1 MNIAGS
7 YKKNDP
13 KFNKIKNSYA
23 LDDNSFS
30 ILYNILPGLKQ
41 IYTLY
46 FTYEISNHTDI
57 AKIKSFSFNAFVTF
71 CKEFQFL
78 PYLIPRH
85 TLEMYWEF
93 SLSSTIEEL
102 INNAQSQANIKLKE
116 KQFQLGTVFT
126 LPKFI
131 LFFSHL
137 STYYYDNIEEQLSNA
152 EKLLYLIE
160 RIYRSKGYNDLN
172 KKSNIPCNKKLTL
185 IPSKAIIARINSDL
199 LKDNN
204 SGNSSC
210 NSSNSSNSGKHIK
223 NRFNSKW
230 YVDIKT
236 LLNLNDNN
244 YNRLQPYLEQLRN
257 LFGIYSKIGNKLQ
270 YGKMSFTNYQK
281 MLIDGGLLHFNR
293 RYRYR
298 SGSCNT
304 SVNNGKRKLNLSIY
318 ENNSS
323 LGRVSHGVFNFNL
336 NTSIN
341 NNNNNSNTSKL
352 LSKSLSQQMLIPFS
366 NNNKNIFDTSS
377 ILITHSQR
385 KFSLEPPK
393 NKTKLSI
400 SDINLIYSKV
410 SGYINYNTSKDK
422 FKTKISRDISLNES
436 HLLNMSSYSKNIP
449 FKLDFYLFMKT
460 FPLIAL
466 RFYPNDKND
475 INESMN
481 MFIEHKF
488 ISFIEKVSA
497 ITKYYSD
504 NNEMIEMI
512 KQVSQN
518 ESLIEVNKDISP
530 LIMYYYNY
538 YAECIKGKKVMT
550 FEKFVLFFKEFN
562 IYPQWMSLVNLKEV
576 FYGQTCRMKVSEE
589 VIEFKLFME
598 CLIVI
603 AVCMNS
609 GDDFKWCD
617 KVLFMVDKMFG
628 DGGSSA
634 RKRRC
639 SGYTF
644 SEKKDFAFY
653 EKKLMKKYPE
663 YYKKKYEYCDERYEK
678 VFFNVQNENNNNNNN
693 VSSMIE
699 GEIIKEEIS

>member
-1 MNIAGS
+1 MNIS

-13 KFNKIKNSYA
+13 KFNKIKNSYS

-46 FTYEISNHTDI
+46 FTYEITNHTDI
-57 AKIKSFSFNAFVTF
+57 AKIKSFSFNSFITF
-71 CKEFQFL
+71 SKDFQFL

-102 INNAQSQANIKLKE
+102 INNAQSQANVKLKE

-126 LPKFI
+126 LPKFV
-131 LFFSHL
+131 LYLSHL
-137 STYYYDNIEEQLSNA
+137 STYYYDNIEENLSNA

-172 KKSNIPCNKKLTL
+172 KKSNIPCTKKLTL
-185 IPSKAIIARINSDL
+185 IPSKDIIARINKDL
-199 LKDNN
+199 LKDGSDRNSNN
-204 SGNSSC
+204 KD
-210 NSSNSSNSGKHIK
+210 KHIK

-236 LLNLNDNN
+236 LLNLNDSN
-244 YNRLQPYLEQLRN
+244 YNKLQPYLEQLRN

-281 MLIDGGLLHFNR
+281 MLIDGGLLYFNR
-293 RYRYR
+293 RNR

-341 NNNNNSNTSKL
+341 NNSNNMNLNTSKI
-352 LSKSLSQQMLIPFS
+352 LSKSLSQQLLFGIG
-366 NNNKNIFDTSS
+366 NNNKNTFDTSS

-393 NKTKLSI
+393 NKSKLSI
-400 SDINLIYSKV
+400 SDINLIYSKIT
-410 SGYINYNTSKDK
+410 GYINYNTSKDR
-422 FKTKISRDISLNES
+422 FKTRISRDISLNQS

-466 RFYPNDKND
+466 RFYPNDKKD
-475 INESMN
+475 INEAMN
-481 MFIEHKF
+481 MFIENKF
-488 ISFIEKVSA
+488 ISFIEKISA
-497 ITKYYSD
+497 ITKLYSD
-504 NNEMIEMI
+504 NNEMIELI

-518 ESLIEVNKDISP
+518 ESLIEINKDISP
-530 LIMYYYNY
+530 LLMHYYNA
-538 YAECIKGKKVMT
+538 YAESIKKKKIMT
-550 FEKFVLFFKEFN
+550 FEKFVSFFKDFN

-576 FYGQTCRMKVSEE
+576 FYGQTCRMKISEE

-603 AVCMNS
+603 AICMNS
-609 GDDFKWCD
+609 GDDFKWVD

-628 DGGSSA
+628 EGCNSG
-634 RKRRC
+634 RKRRN

-653 EKKLMKKYPE
+653 EKKLIKKYPE
-663 YYKKKYEYCDERYEK
+663 YYKKKYDYCDERYEK
-678 VFFNVQNENNNNNNN
+678 MFFSVQNENNINNNN
-693 VSSMIE
+693 VSSIIE
-699 GEIIKEEIS
+699 GEVIKEEII

>member
-1 MNIAGS
+1 M
-7 YKKNDP
+7 
-13 KFNKIKNSYA
+13 
-23 LDDNSFS
+23 
-30 ILYNILPGLKQ
+30 
-41 IYTLY
+41 
-46 FTYEISNHTDI
+46 
-57 AKIKSFSFNAFVTF
+57 
-71 CKEFQFL
+71 
-78 PYLIPRH
+78 
-85 TLEMYWEF
+85 
-93 SLSSTIEEL
+93 
-102 INNAQSQANIKLKE
+102 
-116 KQFQLGTVFT
+116 
-126 LPKFI
+126 
-131 LFFSHL
+131 
-137 STYYYDNIEEQLSNA
+137 
-152 EKLLYLIE
+152 
-160 RIYRSKGYNDLN
+160 
-172 KKSNIPCNKKLTL
+172 

-199 LKDNN
+199 LKNN
-204 SGNSSC
+204 NNNNSC

-244 YNRLQPYLEQLRN
+244 YNRLRPYLEQLRN

-385 KFSLEPPK
+385 KFSLEPSK

-488 ISFIEKVSA
+488 ISFIEKVSS

-538 YAECIKGKKVMT
+538 YAECIKGKKIMT

-678 VFFNVQNENNNNNNN
+678 VFFNVQNENNNNNN

>member
-1 MNIAGS
+1 MNIS
-7 YKKNDP
+7 HKKNDP
-13 KFNKIKNSYA
+13 KFNKIKNSYS

-41 IYTLY
+41 IYTVY
-46 FTYEISNHTDI
+46 FTYEITNHTDL
-57 AKIKSFSFNAFVTF
+57 AKIKAFSFNSFITF
-71 CKEFQFL
+71 SKDFQFL

-102 INNAQSQANIKLKE
+102 VNNAQSQANIKLKE

-126 LPKFI
+126 LPKFV
-131 LFFSHL
+131 LYFSHL
-137 STYYYDNIEEQLSNA
+137 STYYYDNVEENLSNA

-172 KKSNIPCNKKLTL
+172 KKSNMPCNKKLTL
-185 IPSKAIIARINSDL
+185 IPSKDIIAKINTDL
-199 LKDNN
+199 LKDNDK
-204 SGNSSC
+204 
-210 NSSNSSNSGKHIK
+210 SNNKHMN
-223 NRFNSKW
+223 NRFNNKW
-230 YVDIKT
+230 HVDIKT
-236 LLNLNDNN
+236 LLNLNDSN
-244 YNRLQPYLEQLRN
+244 YNKIQPYLEQLRN

-281 MLIDGGLLHFNR
+281 MLVDGGLLYFNR
-293 RYRYR
+293 KHR

-304 SVNNGKRKLNLSIY
+304 SMNNGKRKLNLSIY

-323 LGRVSHGVFNFNL
+323 LGRASNGVFNFNL

-341 NNNNNSNTSKL
+341 NNSNIMNLNTSKI
-352 LSKSLSQQMLIPFS
+352 LSKSLSQQMLFGIG
-366 NNNKNIFDTSS
+366 NNNVCKNIFDTSS
-377 ILITHSQR
+377 ILITPSQR

-393 NKTKLSI
+393 NKSKLSI
-400 SDINLIYSKV
+400 ADINLIYSKIT
-410 SGYINYNTSKDK
+410 GFINYNTSKDR
-422 FKTKISRDISLNES
+422 FKTRISRDISLNQS

-466 RFYPNDKND
+466 RFYPNDKKD
-475 INESMN
+475 INEAMN
-481 MFIEHKF
+481 MFIENKL
-488 ISFIEKVSA
+488 ISFIEKTSA
-497 ITKYYSD
+497 ITKFYSD
-504 NNEMIEMI
+504 NNEMIGLI

-518 ESLIEVNKDISP
+518 ESLIEINKDVSP
-530 LIMYYYNY
+530 LLIHYFNC
-538 YAECIKGKKVMT
+538 YAESVRKKKVMT
-550 FEKFVLFFKEFN
+550 FEKFVTFFRDFN

-576 FYGQTCRMKVSEE
+576 FYGQTCRMRISEE

-609 GDDFKWCD
+609 GDDFKWVD
-617 KVLFMVDKMFG
+617 KVLFMVDQMFG
-628 DGGSSA
+628 EGCGSG
-634 RKRRC
+634 RKRRN

-644 SEKKDFAFY
+644 SEKRDFAFY
-653 EKKLMKKYPE
+653 EKKLSKKYPE
-663 YYKKKYEYCDERYEK
+663 YYKKKYDYCDERYEK
-678 VFFNVQNENNNNNNN
+678 MFFNIQNENNINNNNN
-693 VSSMIE
+693 ISSVID
-699 GEIIKEEIS
+699 GEIIKEEVI

>member
-7 YKKNDP
+7 YKKNDT
-13 KFNKIKNSYA
+13 KFNKIKNCYS

-30 ILYNILPGLKQ
+30 ILHNILPGLKQ
-41 IYTLY
+41 IYTVY
-46 FTYEISNHTDI
+46 FTYEITDHTDV
-57 AKIKSFSFNAFVTF
+57 AKIKSFSFNAFITF

-102 INNAQSQANIKLKE
+102 VNNAHSHANVKLKE

-126 LPKFI
+126 LPKFV

-137 STYYYDNIEEQLSNA
+137 SMYYYDNIEEQLSNA

-204 SGNSSC
+204 SSNS
-210 NSSNSSNSGKHIK
+210 NSSNSSNSSKH
-223 NRFNSKW
+223 RFNSKW

-257 LFGIYSKIGNKLQ
+257 VFGIYSKIGNKLQ

-323 LGRVSHGVFNFNL
+323 LGRASHGVFNFNL
-336 NTSIN
+336 NTSINN

-352 LSKSLSQQMLIPFS
+352 LSKSLSQQMLIAFG
-366 NNNKNIFDTSS
+366 NNTHKNIFDTSS

-385 KFSLEPPK
+385 KFSLEPSK

-410 SGYINYNTSKDK
+410 SGYINYNTSKDR
-422 FKTKISRDISLNES
+422 FKTKISKDISLNES

-475 INESMN
+475 INDAMN

-530 LIMYYYNY
+530 LLMCYYNY
-538 YAECIKGKKVMT
+538 YTECIKGKKVMT

-609 GDDFKWCD
+609 GDDFNWCD

-628 DGGSSA
+628 DGGNSG
-634 RKRRC
+634 RKRRS

-678 VFFNVQNENNNNNNN
+678 VFFNVQNENNNNNN